1 MSSGGNLNLKFDNFI
16 GSPELKLRAQRYKKG
31 DRMLHRFEENSAEQY
46 ECSEFHVAWLTTVDD
61 LNAFLRV
68 ITEICEAY
76 ET

>member
-31 DRMLHRFEENSAEQY
+31 DRLVHGFEENAADQY
-46 ECSEFHVAWLTTVDD
+46 ECLEFHVAWLTTVDD
-61 LNAFLRV
+61 LTAFLRV

>member
-1 MSSGGNLNLKFDNFI
+1 
-16 GSPELKLRAQRYKKG
+16 
-31 DRMLHRFEENSAEQY
+31 MLHRFEENSAEQY

-61 LNAFLRV
+61 WNAFLRV